1 MSSSPTV
8 SIVGL
13 NANEIHD
20 VLVSQFPKLRIRSQS
35 EHSPRSNAA
44 DVFIVESSGAS
55 SGLDEISRLRRENEI
70 LQEQASKATRAIQS
84 FHQQQQALFDE
95 FVVLRQKYD
104 DQKASLVSALWQHCA
119 RHHPELTDIPSM
131 ESDTFIETEKQIG
144 QYGVGGVL
152 GEGQFATV
160 CTCWKGVEKKPDSVE
175 YALKIIKKERIT
187 TFNSL
192 RRVSTEIKT
201 LRTLKHS
208 DCVVTVIDVIHTQK
222 HLYIV
227 TEKGGIDLF
236 EFFDEHSE
244 GVPEKWALEII
255 GSVLRAVLHCHDYK
269 ICHRDLKPENILLRF
284 DVSSQKC
291 LDLKLCDFGLSTEFD
306 TKTQLTDFCGSPGFF
321 APEMIM
327 LGSYFGHKA
336 DIWSLGCILLEL
348 VLGHEKFCTLWMGAY
363 DYTVMQ
369 NREQFTS
376 EIKSSVKQLPHELRF
391 SEALNEALTK
401 FLVLDPVERPNALQM
416 CGLAWFRDR
425 FKAEL
430 ERDEEEPPPPK
441 DDFEAPRASHAG
453 HGLRIVPNISN
464 RERRFFE
471 SHMNSMEINTDVEGS
486 VTDTGAAPEPP
497 EMHLPPIEPATPSIG
512 KARKMLWN
520 KNDAES
526 PKGGKQMG
534 GGSSSGIRS
543 SASAPNVVGASASS
557 GTSPLRPNLGGGGGS
572 ERKLGNATSPSP
584 LTKTSIK
591 GSVLEEKEEEKEA
604 ESKG

>member
-13 NANEIHD
+13 NATEIHD

-35 EHSPRSNAA
+35 EHTPGSSAA
-44 DVFIVESSGAS
+44 DVFIVESSGGS
-55 SGLDEISRLRRENEI
+55 SHSDEISRLKRENEI
-70 LQEQASKATRAIQS
+70 LQDQASKATRAIQS

-119 RHHPELTDIPSM
+119 RHHPELTDIPFM
-131 ESDTFIETEKQIG
+131 ESSTFIETEKQIG

-160 CTCWKGVEKKPDSVE
+160 CTCWKGIDRKPDSVE

-201 LRTLKHS
+201 LRTLRHS
-208 DCVVTVIDVIHTQK
+208 DCVVTVIDVIHTEK

-244 GVPEKWALEII
+244 GVPENWALEII
-255 GSVLRAVLHCHDYK
+255 GGVLRAVLHCHDYK

-284 DVSSQKC
+284 DVNMQKC

-306 TKTQLTDFCGSPGFF
+306 LKTQLTDFCGSPGFF

-327 LGSYFGHKA
+327 LGSYFGNKA

-369 NREQFTS
+369 NREHFTS

-391 SEALNEALTK
+391 SAALNEALTK
-401 FLVLDPVERPNALQM
+401 FLVLDPIERPNALQM
-416 CGLAWFRDR
+416 CALAWFRDG
-425 FKAEL
+425 FVAEL
-430 ERDEEEPPPPK
+430 ECHEEEPPPPK
-441 DDFEAPRASHAG
+441 DNPEAIKASQSSE

-464 RERRFFE
+464 RERRFLE

-486 VTDTGAAPEPP
+486 VTDAGAAPEPP
-497 EMHLPPIEPATPSIG
+497 EMRLPPIEPATPSIG

-520 KNDAES
+520 KNDTDS
-526 PKGGKQMG
+526 PKSGKQLS
-534 GGSSSGIRS
+534 GSNLGIRS
-543 SASAPNVVGASASS
+543 SASAPNVVSAS
-557 GTSPLRPNLGGGGGS
+557 GTSPAKPNLAGSGGS
-572 ERKLGNATSPSP
+572 ERKLVGASSPSP
-584 LTKTSIK
+584 LAKTSIT

>member
-13 NANEIHD
+13 AANEIHD

-35 EHSPRSNAA
+35 EHTPGSNSA
-44 DVFIVESSGAS
+44 DVFIVESMGS
-55 SGLDEISRLRRENEI
+55 SSSSDELARLRRENEI
-70 LQEQASKATRAIQS
+70 LQDQASKATRAIQS

-104 DQKASLVSALWQHCA
+104 DQKTSLVSALWQHCA
-119 RHHPELTDIPSM
+119 RHHPELTDIPAM
-131 ESDTFIETEKQIG
+131 ENDSFIETEKQIG
-144 QYGVGGVL
+144 HYGVGGVL

-160 CTCWKGVEKKPDSVE
+160 CTCWKGVERRPDSVE
-175 YALKIIKKERIT
+175 YALKTIKKERIT

-192 RRVSTEIKT
+192 RRVSNEIKT
-201 LRTLKHS
+201 LRKLRHS
-208 DCVVTVIDVIHTQK
+208 DFVITIIDVIHTQK

-227 TEKGGIDLF
+227 TEKGGVDLF

-244 GVPEKWALEII
+244 GVPENWALEII
-255 GSVLRAVLHCHDYK
+255 GGVLRAVLHCHDYK

-284 DVSSQKC
+284 DVTAQKC

-306 TKTQLTDFCGSPGFF
+306 AKTQLTDFCGSPGFF

-327 LGSYFGHKA
+327 LGSYFGNKA

-391 SEALNEALTK
+391 SAPLNEALTK
-401 FLVLDPVERPNALQM
+401 FLTLDPIERPTSFQM
-416 CGLAWFRDR
+416 CGLEWFRDR
-425 FKAEL
+425 FVEEL
-430 ERDEEEPPPPK
+430 ERNEEEPPPPS
-441 DDFEAPRASHAG
+441 EAIDVPKVSSSG
-453 HGLRIVPNISN
+453 HNLRIVPNISN
-464 RERRFFE
+464 RERRFLE

-486 VTDTGAAPEPP
+486 GTDTGVAPDAP
-497 EMHLPPIEPATPSIG
+497 EMHLPPIEPATPSVG

-520 KNDAES
+520 KNDTDS
-526 PKGGKQMG
+526 PK
-534 GGSSSGIRS
+534 SSKNLSAPNSGIRT
-543 SASAPNVVGASASS
+543 SASAPNVVTTFGASPVRA
-557 GTSPLRPNLGGGGGS
+557 TGGS
-572 ERKLGNATSPSP
+572 ERKLGGVGSLSP
-584 LTKTSIK
+584 LTMTSIK
-591 GSVLEEKEEEKEA
+591 DSVLEEKEDEKEG